1 MLRTRLT
8 NARFLT
14 MDPDHPVAHDL
25 GIWRSRIVG
34 LDEAVTSLPAREV
47 IDLQGATVL
56 PGFIDAHV
64 HLAWTGL
71 KADTVSIAGRTRI
84 EDVLAVVARAADRAG
99 PPGGWLTIAGYDQRA
114 LGRHLTAP
122 ELDTVSA
129 GRKVFLLHD
138 SGHGCVVNS
147 AVLDLL
153 PAGIPHENGFL
164 AEGAMGAAR
173 ALRLPYSQRELAEA
187 IGRAARTALSE
198 GVTACAEAGI
208 GGALFGHSPVE
219 LGAYQLAREEG
230 LLPLRV
236 QLMVAADRLG
246 PVAAHRDDGIPR
258 ALDLGLRT
266 GFGDDRLS
274 VGALKVYTDGGMMAR
289 TAALSRPYEGL
300 DHAGQ
305 LQDDPGVLADTIVAG
320 HLAGWQL
327 AVHAIGDRA
336 ADLGSVVRILPG
348 SRSLA
353 RTLAALSSVGMAPP
367 CLPPPP
373 CDRTHQT
380 PLPDPA
386 RSKRQT
392 LALDALERAQRL
404 RPRPGARHRIEHAGL
419 IRPDQLPRFARLG
432 VSAVVQ
438 PSFLRHFGD
447 DYAAVMGAERAP
459 WLYRGRAFL
468 DHGIPLVGSSDR
480 PVTDGS
486 PLRAVQFMVERT
498 SGSGQV
504 IGPDEGVTVDEALRA
519 YTVAGAFACHWE
531 DTLGSLTPGKAADL
545 VVLGDDPRRV
555 GPSRIG
561 DIEVVATYVDGG
573 EAGSNRSLPDWT

>member
-1 MLRTRLT
+1 MLCKRLT

-25 GIWRSRIVG
+25 GILRGRIAG
-34 LDEAVTSLPAREV
+34 LDAAVTSRHAREV

-71 KADTVSIAGRTRI
+71 KEDTPSIAGRTRVD
-84 EDVLAVVARAADRAG
+84 DVLAVVAAAAARERT
-99 PPGGWLTIAGYDQRA
+99 PGSWLHIAGYDQRA
-114 LGRHLTAP
+114 LGRHLTAA
-122 ELDTVSA
+122 ELDTVSR
-129 GRKVFLLHD
+129 GHKVYVLHD

-153 PAGIPHENGFL
+153 PPGTPHENGFL

-187 IGRAARTALSE
+187 IGRAARTCLAE

-208 GGALFGHSPVE
+208 GGTLFGHSPVE
-219 LGAYQLAREEG
+219 LGAYQLARDEG

-236 QLMVAADRLG
+236 QLMVAAERLR
-246 PVAAHRDDGIPR
+246 PVAAHEDDGFPR

-266 GFGDDRLS
+266 GFGDDWLS

-300 DHAGQ
+300 GHAGQ
-305 LQDDPGVLADTIVAG
+305 LQDDPDTLTDLIVDG

-336 ADLGSVVRILPG
+336 ADL
-348 SRSLA
+348 
-353 RTLAALSSVGMAPP
+353 
-367 CLPPPP
+367 
-373 CDRTHQT
+373 
-380 PLPDPA
+380 
-386 RSKRQT
+386 
-392 LALDALERAQRL
+392 ALDALERAQRL
-404 RPRPGARHRIEHAGL
+404 RPRPTARHRIEHAGL

-438 PSFLRHFGD
+438 PTFLHSFGD
-447 DYAAVMGAERAP
+447 DYAAIMGEERAP

-480 PVTDGS
+480 PVTDGA
-486 PLRAVQFMVERT
+486 PLRAVQFMVERA
-498 SGSGQV
+498 SGTGRV
-504 IGPDEGVTVDEALRA
+504 IGPAEGITVEEALHA
-519 YTVAGAFACHWE
+519 YTVAGARACHWE
-531 DTLGSLTPGKAADL
+531 DTLGTLTPGKRADL

-555 GPSRIG
+555 DTSRIG
-561 DIEVVATYVDGG
+561 DIEVVTTYVEGAETALRD
-573 EAGSNRSLPDWT
+573 S